1 MEVEINSGCH
11 QVYPRCIST
20 LPQVVE
26 PEGTSKALG
35 SVRDWLSPARE
46 GKLQWKLCL
55 HPHLEQGGAPPME
68 GSKGAGRRFFLSYR
82 WELLKVPD
90 SHPWIVSWKMDKFDP
105 QSLKKTCLTFFCK
118 SAWPQYPLESSR
130 QWPVEGS
137 LSYDT
142 VLQLDQFCRRQRKWV
157 EVPYG
162 LLFFSLRDMP
172 DLCPKVLRSVLMVQ
186 IWV

>member
-1 MEVEINSGCH
+1 MESL
-11 QVYPRCIST
+11 ST
-20 LPQVVE
+20 L
-26 PEGTSKALG
+26 S
-35 SVRDWLSPARE
+35 SR
-46 GKLQWKLCL
+46 
-55 HPHLEQGGAPPME
+55 
-68 GSKGAGRRFFLSYR
+68 AGRDISDGRKQRYWSLFFY
-82 WELLKVPD
+82 LLQMGATQSSRLTPLNCVLKN
-90 SHPWIVSWKMDKFDP
+90 WDKFDP
-105 QSLKKTCLTFFCK
+105 QSLKKTRLTFFCK

>member
-1 MEVEINSGCH
+1 MESL
-11 QVYPRCIST
+11 ST
-20 LPQVVE
+20 
-26 PEGTSKALG
+26 
-35 SVRDWLSPARE
+35 
-46 GKLQWKLCL
+46 
-55 HPHLEQGGAPPME
+55 PP
-68 GSKGAGRRFFLSYR
+68 SRAGRDASDGRKHRCWSPLFS
-82 WELLKVPD
+82 LLQMQGTQSSRLTPLNCVLKN
-90 SHPWIVSWKMDKFDP
+90 WDKFDP
-105 QSLKKTCLTFFCK
+105 QSLKKTRLTFFCK

-142 VLQLDQFCRRQRKWV
+142 VLQLDRFCRRQRKWV